1 MGSMVSTELLFWAPL
16 GMDLL
21 LLATTYSYCRFSGL
35 EWYLNTINQHSSAP
49 KKNDDDAA
57 KLSITDES
65 NPIHSVWDLAMLAY
79 SAYGCLLPW
88 AAYVCYID
96 PSHRTSCA
104 WAMTSLMLTKL
115 MSKGAWKWAD
125 DAEQKSKIISIIVF
139 YLPTYGGYA
148 VYNTFFK

>member
-1 MGSMVSTELLFWAPL
+1 MGSIVTKEALFWAPL

-35 EWYLNTINQHSSAP
+35 EWYLKSINQHAP
-49 KKNDDDAA
+49 ASKKRDDGDIA
-57 KLSITDES
+57 KAIKDES
-65 NPIHSVWDLAMLAY
+65 HPIHSVWDLALIAY

-88 AAYVCYID
+88 AAYVCYTD

-104 WAMTSLMLTKL
+104 WAMTTLMAMKL
-115 MSKGAWKWAD
+115 MSKEAWNWA
-125 DAEQKSKIISIIVF
+125 DAEQKSKIVSILVF

-148 VYNTFFK
+148 VYNTFFG